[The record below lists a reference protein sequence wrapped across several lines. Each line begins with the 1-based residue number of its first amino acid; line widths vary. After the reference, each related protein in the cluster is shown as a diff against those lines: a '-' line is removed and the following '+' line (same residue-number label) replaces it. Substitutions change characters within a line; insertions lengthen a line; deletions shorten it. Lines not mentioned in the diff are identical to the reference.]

1 MIHNVS
7 SINQSLLMKT
17 ERFGG
22 IMETARQIELAQ
34 ELTETFNIDGMNE
47 LFEIVD
53 NAFHVIAELEAQL
66 EQKSQNVGRKQQV
79 LEILETQGPLT
90 IKDIASKL
98 HISTKNVSSQLT
110 YLRTDGYEIFTDNN
124 GKKFLN

>member
-1 MIHNVS
+1 
-7 SINQSLLMKT
+7 MKT